1 MDLLREEIACK
12 TLSDT
17 NKIDIMQQAVA
28 PCPEIVMSIKGKP
41 TRSLLDSGSEV
52 TLVNESYYKEHIE
65 HRLLPSSGSYNNSHN
80 LFSLRGVEEGHV
92 PLSKHFECDIEVGGQ
107 LVHRVGILV
116 KKDKIPLVDSK
127 GRKAKTPALLGS
139 NLIRIAVNEFCET
152 FGEDCLRL
160 FECPKVISPLWFS
173 TLCLYYYAHIHKKS
187 GVGASSVQSDD
198 PSKDNDRNS
207 HNNQS
212 SKPKRSQEQRKNSNE
227 AKSEKNS
234 GKSKNTQTGSGK
246 QRDKK
251 LNTLGGYAGR
261 VMVGN
266 HRQPICIPAGTSKVV
281 IGKTQDKLPRGS
293 YMVEAT
299 DDDNLP
305 CGVSVNHTYV
315 NPTKAKQVSVIL
327 LNTNSYNVLIRQP
340 LYAAT
345 IWDVELKD
353 WDYEPI
359 ITKSDEA
366 NTFEVK
372 LQPVPPEDLR
382 EEILSNATEV
392 NQETN
397 DTSGRSASDEKDEKP
412 SFGARPNTKNPD
424 FDFKKELEQLPF
436 ELNIGDAPLTREQ
449 QARLI
454 NVIYDHTEVF
464 SLFDGD
470 LGFCDVLKHSIPTT
484 TDKPVYLPHRQIP
497 VQLQSEVKKC
507 LDNWLKQGI
516 IRPSKSPYAS
526 QVVIVRK
533 KTGEIRLCVDFRK
546 LNAISIRDSFPLP
559 RVEEALQAVQAA
571 VWFSSFD
578 LAQGYLQ
585 MAMEEEDIEKTAFRA
600 GSSGLYEFTRM
611 PFGLTNAGASFC
623 RLMEMCIGD
632 QQYVTLLFYLDDI
645 CIFAETADQMLDRI
659 EFVFSR
665 LKEFNLK
672 IKPKKSHFFQT
683 SVTFLGHILS
693 ANGVSPNLEKVAKI
707 KDWPTPKTPK
717 EVHSFVGLAS
727 YYRRFIPNFAKWAGP
742 LHALI
747 VPASFK
753 QKIRRGE
760 MKKSDLPEFQWT
772 PVCQEGFDQ
781 LKKALTEAPVL
792 AYPDYS
798 KPFILE
804 TDASLKGL
812 GAVLSQKGDD
822 NEIRVVAYASRSLR
836 PSEKSMRDYSS
847 AKIELMALKWSV
859 CDKFKDY
866 LLGSKFTVFTD
877 NNPLCYIKSSKLGA
891 AQIRWL
897 SELTLYDFDIV
908 YRTGKSNLVADALSR
923 HPEVEEEIEKEGPS
937 ESDDDEWIAVSYQVE
952 EQGGHISSMEFNQAI
967 SELVGGTKIDK
978 KLKDRIQVTDVAK
991 EKLNGKTI
999 EVATGMVSLFDS
1011 ITPKEMAEFQ
1021 RQDNQIAPIFTHVEQ
1036 DQKPSKKVTYQ
1047 IRSKL
1052 AHKLA
1057 LQWDRLIL
1065 KQGVLHRLYIFN
1077 EMEYHQLVLPQRYHR
1092 KVLTAL
1098 HDHMG
1103 HQGIDRTLDL
1113 LRERVYWPSMAKD
1126 AQNWVTNCRRCQIAR
1141 GDYNQPK
1148 PKIGHLEAHNPLDLV
1163 CLDFTKIDP
1172 SKTGKENV
1180 LVITDAFTK
1189 FSLAVC
1195 TPNQTAKTVAK
1206 ILVEK
1211 WFHVYGVPSR
1221 IHSDQGRCF
1230 DSNIIK
1236 ALCKM
1241 YGVEQS
1247 FTSPYNPR
1255 GNAFCECFNR
1265 TLFGLLKTLKSEEKA
1280 DWPSHLPALV
1290 FAYNATPHASTGYQP
1305 YQLMFGRR
1313 APAPCDNWLGLRAY
1327 NDDKSITRIDWV
1339 DQQLEQL
1346 LHANKRAQKNIK
1358 ATNAKNRK
1366 AAGGKDLVIPVG
1378 NLVLLRDHPEGRN
1391 KIQDNN
1397 KDQIYI
1403 VTRHHDN
1410 RNAYFVKP
1418 LGSKCQPK
1426 QVNRREMFDLGITED
1441 QELERQ
1447 KQEKEN
1453 EEEDETNELPLY
1465 NPAVSRK
1472 KDFIEHPY
1480 NLRPRN
1486 RKTVNS
1492 QAVLVSTRL

>member
-1 MDLLREEIACK
+1 
-12 TLSDT
+12 
-17 NKIDIMQQAVA
+17 MQQAVA

-160 FECPKVISPLWFS
+160 FECPKGISPLWFS

-207 HNNQS
+207 HDNQS
-212 SKPKRSQEQRKNSNE
+212 SKPKRSQEQHKNSNE

-261 VMVGN
+261 VMVGDR
-266 HRQPICIPAGTSKVV
+266 RQPICIPAGTSKVV

-327 LNTNSYNVLIRQP
+327 LNTNSYNVWIRQP

-359 ITKSDEA
+359 ITKSEEA

-392 NQETN
+392 SQETN
-397 DTSGRSASDEKDEKP
+397 DANGTSGKSASNGKDEKP
-412 SFGARPNTKNPD
+412 SFGVRPNTKNPD
-424 FDFKKELEQLPF
+424 FDFKKELERLPF

-454 NVIYDHTEVF
+454 DVIYDHTEVF

-484 TDKPVYLPHRQIP
+484 TNKPVYLPHRQIP
-497 VQLQSEVKKC
+497 VQLQSEVRKC

-693 ANGVSPNLEKVAKI
+693 ANGVSPNPEKVAKI

-753 QKIRRGE
+753 QKIRKGE

-772 PVCQEGFDQ
+772 SACQEGFDQ

-897 SELTLYDFDIV
+897 SELALYDFDIV

-923 HPEVEEEIEKEGPS
+923 RPEVEEEIEKEVPS

-952 EQGGHISSMEFNQAI
+952 EQGGRISSMEFNQVI

-991 EKLNGKTI
+991 EELNGKTI

-1052 AHKLA
+1052 ARKLA

-1103 HQGIDRTLDL
+1103 HQGVDRTLDL

-1148 PKIGHLEAHNPLDLV
+1148 PTIGHLEAHNPLDLV

-1255 GNAFCECFNR
+1255 GNAFCERFNR

-1403 VTRHHDN
+1403 VTGHHDN

-1453 EEEDETNELPLY
+1453 EEEDETSELPLY

-1472 KDFIEHPY
+1472 KDFIERPY

>member
-1 MDLLREEIACK
+1 
-12 TLSDT
+12 
-17 NKIDIMQQAVA
+17 MQQAVA
-28 PCPEIVMSIKGKP
+28 PCPEIIMSIKGKP

-52 TLVNESYYKEHIE
+52 TLVNESYYREHIE
-65 HRLLPSSGSYNNSHN
+65 HRLLPTSGSYNNSHN

-160 FECPKVISPLWFS
+160 FECPKGISPLWFS

-198 PSKDNDRNS
+198 PSKDDDG
-207 HNNQS
+207 NNRDNQPLR
-212 SKPKRSQEQRKNSNE
+212 PKRNQEYGKNSNE
-227 AKSEKNS
+227 AKSDKDS

-246 QRDKK
+246 HRNKK

-261 VMVGN
+261 VMVGD
-266 HRQPICIPAGTSKVV
+266 RKQPICIPAGTSKVV
-281 IGKTQDKLPRGS
+281 IGKTQEKLPRGS

-327 LNTNSYNVLIRQP
+327 LNTNSYNVWIRQP

-345 IWDVELKD
+345 IWDVDLKD

-359 ITKSDEA
+359 ITKSDEVD
-366 NTFEVK
+366 TFEVK

-392 NQETN
+392 NQDIN
-397 DTSGRSASDEKDEKP
+397 DASGKSASKEKDEKP
-412 SFGARPNTKNPD
+412 SFGARPNTKDLD
-424 FDFKKELEQLPF
+424 FDFKKELERLPF
-436 ELNIGDAPLTREQ
+436 ELNIGDAPLTRDQ

-454 NVIYDHTEVF
+454 DVIYSHTEVF

-497 VQLQSEVKKC
+497 VQLQSEVRKC

-693 ANGVSPNLEKVAKI
+693 ADGVSPNPEKVAKI

-772 PVCQEGFDQ
+772 PACQEGFDQ

-897 SELTLYDFDIV
+897 SELALYDFDIV

-923 HPEVEEEIEKEGPS
+923 RPEVEEEIEREVLP
-937 ESDDDEWIAVSYQVE
+937 ESDDEEWIAVSYQVE
-952 EQGGHISSMEFNQAI
+952 EQGGRISSMEFNQVI

-991 EKLNGKTI
+991 EKLNGNTI

-1021 RQDNQIAPIFTHVEQ
+1021 RQDNQIAPIFTYVKQ
-1036 DQKPSKKVTYQ
+1036 DHKPSKKVTYQ

-1052 AHKLA
+1052 ARKLA

-1126 AQNWVTNCRRCQIAR
+1126 AQDWVTNCRRCQIAR

-1211 WFHVYGVPSR
+1211 WFHVYGVPTR

-1255 GNAFCECFNR
+1255 GNAFCERFNR

-1366 AAGGKDLVIPVG
+1366 AAGGKDLIIPVG

-1403 VTRHHDN
+1403 VTGHHDN

-1426 QVNRREMFDLGITED
+1426 QVNRREMFDLGITKD

-1447 KQEKEN
+1447 KQENEK
-1453 EEEDETNELPLY
+1453 EEEDETSDLPLY

-1472 KDFIEHPY
+1472 KDFIERPY

-1486 RKTVNS
+1486 RKTANS
-1492 QAVLVSTRL
+1492 QAVSVSTRL

>member
-17 NKIDIMQQAVA
+17 CKIDIMQQAVA

-41 TRSLLDSGSEV
+41 TRSLLDSSSEV

-160 FECPKVISPLWFS
+160 FECPKGISPLWFS
-173 TLCLYYYAHIHKKS
+173 TLCLYYYAHIHKNS

-198 PSKDNDRNS
+198 PSKDDDGNS
-207 HNNQS
+207 RNNQPL
-212 SKPKRSQEQRKNSNE
+212 KPKRRQEQCKNSSE
-227 AKSEKNS
+227 AKSEKDS

-246 QRDKK
+246 QRNKK

-261 VMVGN
+261 VMVGDR
-266 HRQPICIPAGTSKVV
+266 RQPICIPAGTSKVV
-281 IGKTQDKLPRGS
+281 IGKTQEKLPRGS
-293 YMVEAT
+293 YMIEAT

-327 LNTNSYNVLIRQP
+327 LNTNSYNVWIRQP

-382 EEILSNATEV
+382 EEILSNTTEV

-397 DTSGRSASDEKDEKP
+397 DTSGKSASDEKDEKP
-412 SFGARPNTKNPD
+412 SFGARPNTKDPD
-424 FDFKKELEQLPF
+424 FNFKKELERLPF

-454 NVIYDHTEVF
+454 DVIYDHTEVF

-497 VQLQSEVKKC
+497 VQLQSEVRKC

-693 ANGVSPNLEKVAKI
+693 ANGVSPNPEKVAKI

-760 MKKSDLPEFQWT
+760 IKKSDLPEFQWT
-772 PVCQEGFDQ
+772 PACQEGFDQ

-847 AKIELMALKWSV
+847 AKIELLALKWSV

-897 SELTLYDFDIV
+897 SELALYDFDIV

-923 HPEVEEEIEKEGPS
+923 RPEVEEEIEKEIPP

-952 EQGGHISSMEFNQAI
+952 EQGGRISSMEFNQVI

-1021 RQDNQIAPIFTHVEQ
+1021 RQDNQIAPIFTHVEH
-1036 DQKPSKKVTYQ
+1036 DQKPSKKVAYQ

-1052 AHKLA
+1052 ARKLA

-1148 PKIGHLEAHNPLDLV
+1148 PTIGHLEAHNPLDLV

-1211 WFHVYGVPSR
+1211 WFHVYGIPSR

-1255 GNAFCECFNR
+1255 GNAFCERFNR

-1403 VTRHHDN
+1403 VTGHHDN

-1441 QELERQ
+1441 QELERL

-1453 EEEDETNELPLY
+1453 EEEDETSELPLY

-1472 KDFIEHPY
+1472 KDFVERPY

>member
-107 LVHRVGILV
+107 IVHRVGILV

-160 FECPKVISPLWFS
+160 FECPKGISPLWFS

-266 HRQPICIPAGTSKVV
+266 RRQPICIPAGTSKVV

-327 LNTNSYNVLIRQP
+327 LNTNSYNVWIRQP

-412 SFGARPNTKNPD
+412 SFGARPNTKDPD
-424 FDFKKELEQLPF
+424 FDFKRELERLPF

-454 NVIYDHTEVF
+454 DIIYSHTEVF

-693 ANGVSPNLEKVAKI
+693 ANGVSPNPEKVAKI

-772 PVCQEGFDQ
+772 PACQEGFDQ

-897 SELTLYDFDIV
+897 SELALYDFDIV

-923 HPEVEEEIEKEGPS
+923 RPEVEEEIEKEIPS

-952 EQGGHISSMEFNQAI
+952 EQGGHISSMEFNQVI

-991 EKLNGKTI
+991 EELNGKTI

-1021 RQDNQIAPIFTHVEQ
+1021 RQDNQIAPIFTYVEQ
-1036 DQKPSKKVTYQ
+1036 DQKPSKKATYH

-1052 AHKLA
+1052 ARKLA

-1077 EMEYHQLVLPQRYHR
+1077 EMEYHQLVLPQRFHR

-1148 PKIGHLEAHNPLDLV
+1148 PTIGHLEAHNPLDLV

-1255 GNAFCECFNR
+1255 GNAFCERFNR

-1453 EEEDETNELPLY
+1453 EEEDETSELPLY

-1472 KDFIEHPY
+1472 KDFIERPY

>member
-1 MDLLREEIACK
+1 
-12 TLSDT
+12 
-17 NKIDIMQQAVA
+17 MQQAVA
-28 PCPEIVMSIKGKP
+28 PCPEIIMSIKGKP

-52 TLVNESYYKEHIE
+52 TLVNESYYREYIE
-65 HRLLPSSGSYNNSHN
+65 HRLLPSLGSYNNSHN

-139 NLIRIAVNEFCET
+139 NLIRIAVNEFCEL

-160 FECPKVISPLWFS
+160 FECPKGISPLWFS

-198 PSKDNDRNS
+198 PSKDDDGNNRD
-207 HNNQS
+207 NQS
-212 SKPKRSQEQRKNSNE
+212 LRSKRNQEYGKNSSE
-227 AKSEKNS
+227 AKSDKDS

-246 QRDKK
+246 HRNKK

-261 VMVGN
+261 VMVGD
-266 HRQPICIPAGTSKVV
+266 RKQPICIPAGTSKVV
-281 IGKTQDKLPRGS
+281 IGKTQEKLPRGS

-305 CGVSVNHTYV
+305 CGVSVNYTYV

-327 LNTNSYNVLIRQP
+327 LNTNSYNVWIRQP

-345 IWDVELKD
+345 IWDVDLKD

-359 ITKSDEA
+359 ITKSDEED
-366 NTFEVK
+366 TFEVK

-392 NQETN
+392 NQDIN
-397 DTSGRSASDEKDEKP
+397 DTSGKSATKEKDEKP
-412 SFGARPNTKNPD
+412 SFGARPNTKDSD
-424 FDFKKELEQLPF
+424 FDFKRELERLPF
-436 ELNIGDAPLTREQ
+436 ELNIGDAPLTRDQ

-454 NVIYDHTEVF
+454 DVIYSHTEVF

-497 VQLQSEVKKC
+497 VQLQSEVRKC

-693 ANGVSPNLEKVAKI
+693 ADGVSPNPEKVAKI

-753 QKIRRGE
+753 QKVRRGE

-772 PVCQEGFDQ
+772 PACQEGFDQ

-897 SELTLYDFDIV
+897 SELALYDFDIV

-923 HPEVEEEIEKEGPS
+923 RPEVEEEIEREVLPK
-937 ESDDDEWIAVSYQVE
+937 SDDEEWIAVSYQVE
-952 EQGGHISSMEFNQAI
+952 EQGGRISSMEFNQVI

-991 EKLNGKTI
+991 EKLNGNTI

-1021 RQDNQIAPIFTHVEQ
+1021 RQDNQIAPIFTYVKQ

-1052 AHKLA
+1052 ARKLA

-1077 EMEYHQLVLPQRYHR
+1077 EIEYHQLVLPQRYHR

-1126 AQNWVTNCRRCQIAR
+1126 AQDWVTNCRRCQIAR
-1141 GDYNQPK
+1141 GNYNQPK

-1172 SKTGKENV
+1172 SRTGKENV

-1211 WFHVYGVPSR
+1211 WFHVYGVPTR

-1247 FTSPYNPR
+1247 FTSPYNPC
-1255 GNAFCECFNR
+1255 GNAFCKRFNR
-1265 TLFGLLKTLKSEEKA
+1265 TLFGLLKTLRSEEKA

-1366 AAGGKDLVIPVG
+1366 AAGGKDLIIPVG

-1403 VTRHHDN
+1403 VAGHHDN
-1410 RNAYFVKP
+1410 QNAYFVKP

-1447 KQEKEN
+1447 KQENEK
-1453 EEEDETNELPLY
+1453 EEEDETSDLPLY

-1486 RKTVNS
+1486 RKTADS
-1492 QAVLVSTRL
+1492 QAVSVSTRL